1 MTAFLETDLDTIA
14 GLDAL
19 VVRLDGDLVRPG
31 DPEWDV
37 ARQAW
42 HLSVDQRPAAVV
54 RAASVQ
60 DVIETVDAARHLGL
74 RVAPQG
80 TGHNAA
86 PLGPLD
92 GTILLKTSAMRGV
105 TVDPV
110 RTIARVEAGALWMD
124 VVPVAAEH
132 GLTALAGSAPDVGV
146 VGYTL
151 GGGLSWHGRSLGLAS
166 NHVTAIEVVT
176 ADGLHHRV
184 DAHHEPQLFWA
195 LRGGGSSFA
204 IVTALEFELF
214 EFTTVHAGVLFFPLA
229 RAGEVLHA
237 WREWVQT
244 VPDEVTSVG
253 RMLRFPPV
261 PDLPEFLRGQAFVV
275 VEATMRL
282 SEEDA
287 GELLAPLRAL
297 GPAMDTFAT
306 IPTSELG
313 HLHMDPPGPVPGMG
327 DGMLLS
333 ELPYEA
339 VEATLAASGPAVDS
353 PLLSVEFRHLGGAL
367 LPITSTGGGAVSG
380 FDAAFAMFAVG
391 FTPTPEAGIAVR
403 TAVDAVQTRLAPWST
418 GSVYLNFAERH
429 KAGTAL
435 FGADT
440 YHRLQH
446 VKAGY
451 DPTDLIRSNHPVK
464 PAQN

>member
-1 MTAFLETDLDTIA
+1 MYAYLEPDLDTTT

-19 VVRLDGDLVRPG
+19 GVRLDGDLVRPG
-31 DPEWDV
+31 DHEWDA

-54 RAASVQ
+54 RAASVR
-60 DVIETVDAARHLGL
+60 DVIETVDAARRLGL

-105 TVDPV
+105 AIDPV
-110 RTIARVEAGALWMD
+110 RKIARVQAGALWMD
-124 VVPVAAEH
+124 VVPIAYRH

-166 NHVTAIEVVT
+166 DHVTAIE
-176 ADGLHHRV
+176 L
-184 DAHHEPQLFWA
+184 
-195 LRGGGSSFA
+195 
-204 IVTALEFELF
+204 VTALEFRLF
-214 EFTTVHAGVLFFPLA
+214 EFTSVQAGVLFFPLA

-237 WREWVQT
+237 WRDWVQT

-261 PDLPEFLRGQAFVV
+261 PDLPELLRGQAFVV
-275 VEATMRL
+275 VEATIRL
-282 SEEDA
+282 SEKDA
-287 GELLAPLRAL
+287 DELLAPLRAL

-306 IPTSELG
+306 IATSDLG

-327 DGMLLS
+327 DG
-333 ELPYEA
+333 
-339 VEATLAASGPAVDS
+339 
-353 PLLSVEFRHLGGAL
+353 
-367 LPITSTGGGAVSG
+367 
-380 FDAAFAMFAVG
+380 
-391 FTPTPEAGIAVR
+391 
-403 TAVDAVQTRLAPWST
+403 
-418 GSVYLNFAERH
+418 
-429 KAGTAL
+429 
-435 FGADT
+435 
-440 YHRLQH
+440 
-446 VKAGY
+446 
-451 DPTDLIRSNHPVK
+451 
-464 PAQN
+464 

>member
-1 MTAFLETDLDTIA
+1 MYAYLEPDLDTTT

-19 VVRLDGDLVRPG
+19 GVRLDGDLVRPG
-31 DPEWDV
+31 DHEWDA

-54 RAASVQ
+54 RAASVR
-60 DVIETVDAARHLGL
+60 DVIETVDAARRLGL

-105 TVDPV
+105 AIDPV
-110 RTIARVEAGALWMD
+110 RKIARVQAGALWMD
-124 VVPVAAEH
+124 VVPIDYRH

-146 VGYTL
+146 IGYTL

-166 NHVTAIEVVT
+166 DHVTAVELVT
-176 ADGLHHRV
+176 ADGLHRRV
-184 DAHHEPQLFWA
+184 DADHEPELFWA
-195 LRGGGSSFA
+195 LRGGGGSFGV
-204 IVTALEFELF
+204 VTALEFRLF
-214 EFTTVHAGVLFFPLA
+214 AFTSVQAGVLFFPLA

-275 VEATMRL
+275 VEATIRL
-282 SEEDA
+282 SEKDA
-287 GELLAPLRAL
+287 DELLAPLRAL

-306 IPTSELG
+306 IPTSDLG

-327 DGMLLS
+327 DGMLLT

-339 VEATLAASGPAVDS
+339 VEATLATSGPAVDS

-367 LPITSTGGGAVSG
+367 APSEDGGAVS
-380 FDAAFAMFAVG
+380 
-391 FTPTPEAGIAVR
+391 
-403 TAVDAVQTRLAPWST
+403 
-418 GSVYLNFAERH
+418 
-429 KAGTAL
+429 
-435 FGADT
+435 
-440 YHRLQH
+440 
-446 VKAGY
+446 
-451 DPTDLIRSNHPVK
+451 
-464 PAQN
+464 